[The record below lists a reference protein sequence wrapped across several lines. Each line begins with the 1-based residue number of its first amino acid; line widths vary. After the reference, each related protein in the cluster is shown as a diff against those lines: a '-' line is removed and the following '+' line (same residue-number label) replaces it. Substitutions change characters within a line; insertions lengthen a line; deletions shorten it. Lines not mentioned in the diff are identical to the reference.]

1 MDENGLNEEM
11 VKVVGGLG
19 LLNQKY
25 VLIVNSNATV
35 REEINSHGIKAL
47 RSRSDLHTACSPE
60 CSTYRSLDGRK
71 KDAKIRM
78 PKM

>member
-1 MDENGLNEEM
+1 MDENGLKEEM
-11 VKVVGGLG
+11 VKVVGRLS
-19 LLNQKY
+19 LLDQKY

-60 CSTYRSLDGRK
+60 PSTDRLIEEIK
-71 KDAKIRM
+71 KDAEIRM